1 MKVKFTPFQLSH
13 ILKTIVFLMI
23 ICVFSCQNSSK
34 IEREIS
40 EINLDLTIERFDQM
54 FASSGSSELP
64 ALKRDYPFLFS
75 KRYADSVWI
84 NRMSDPIQQLQNKA
98 VDSVFQNFSR
108 TESEIFDFYQHLKY
122 YYKGLKT
129 PRLITVLSD
138 VDYRNK
144 VVVTDSIVLIALDT
158 YLGVDH
164 EFYASFYDYI
174 KQNLNKDQIVSD
186 LATAYAERLIYQP
199 KRSTFLEEMIYFG
212 KQLYFKDL
220 LIPFKEDY
228 EKIGYLPEQYEW
240 AQDNEFYIWQYF
252 VENELLYETDRK
264 LLTRFIIPAPFS
276 RFNLELDSESPGRL
290 GQYIGWKIV
299 KSYMENNT
307 TPLVKMLQMEATD
320 IFKNAKFKPK
330 K

>member
-1 MKVKFTPFQLSH
+1 M
-13 ILKTIVFLMI
+13 
-23 ICVFSCQNSSK
+23 
-34 IEREIS
+34 
-40 EINLDLTIERFDQM
+40 
-54 FASSGSSELP
+54 
-64 ALKRDYPFLFS
+64 
-75 KRYADSVWI
+75 
-84 NRMSDPIQQLQNKA
+84 
-98 VDSVFQNFSR
+98 
-108 TESEIFDFYQHLKY
+108 
-122 YYKGLKT
+122 
-129 PRLITVLSD
+129 
-138 VDYRNK
+138 
-144 VVVTDSIVLIALDT
+144 VVTDSIVLIALDT